1 MTTMNSLFSFN
12 DNIDDDEDKVD
23 QVEVQEE
30 AAE

>member
-12 DNIDDDEDKVD
+12 DNIDDNEDKVD